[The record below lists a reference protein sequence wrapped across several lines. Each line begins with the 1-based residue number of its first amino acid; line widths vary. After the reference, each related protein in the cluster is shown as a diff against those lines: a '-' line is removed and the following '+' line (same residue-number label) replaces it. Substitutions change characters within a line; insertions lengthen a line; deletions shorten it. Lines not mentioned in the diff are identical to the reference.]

1 MAFRERG
8 HGHATSRRTLPD
20 RTRPD
25 RTRVAATRWRT
36 PGAPRRD
43 RPLIDVSPALGEAG
57 HETELLGYEG
67 IADTAP
73 VLRDAGAAEDPR
85 DVEEQILG
93 SMATRGCGGVT

>member
-1 MAFRERG
+1 MDTPHQKDPAGQEPAGQGRS
-8 HGHATSRRTLPD
+8 GHAVDDAGASGADSRR
-20 RTRPD
+20 
-25 RTRVAATRWRT
+25 V
-36 PGAPRRD
+36 

-85 DVEEQILG
+85 DVEEQILD
-93 SMATRGCGGVT
+93 SMATRGVGGVT

>member
-1 MAFRERG
+1 MEDAG
-8 HGHATSRRTLPD
+8 
-20 RTRPD
+20 
-25 RTRVAATRWRT
+25 
-36 PGAPRRD
+36 GARRD

-85 DVEEQILG
+85 DVEEQILD
-93 SMATRGCGGVT
+93 SMATRGVGGVT